1 MKSRL
6 QRSST
11 ALLVAM
17 VGLSLVFGAGCTPK
31 KKTKKEAT
39 ELPSDKS
46 DSSLDDKKPT
56 ETSSIDSA
64 PSGDAID
71 GKGSS
76 DLASSRPR
84 GDDTFAAADGGLS
97 PAGTGAT
104 GGSFEGLESR
114 HGSATVGE
122 PGGDLGLT
130 PAAPA
135 APIEDEVAQAPAPK
149 AKKKKKSKKKKVE
162 TEAPI
167 ETADADIAADAGA
180 AAGPGG
186 GYTVKKG
193 DVMSKIAKQHGV
205 SLKSLLSANKM
216 TMDQASK
223 LKVGQ
228 KLKIPG
234 AGKAD

>member
-17 VGLSLVFGAGCTPK
+17 VGLSLVFSAGCT
-31 KKTKKEAT
+31 KKTKKAKEAT
-39 ELPSDKS
+39 ELPSDSGS
-46 DSSLDDKKPT
+46 DSKPT
-56 ETSSIDSA
+56 ETSGIDSA

-76 DLASSRPR
+76 DLASDKPR
-84 GDDTFAAADGGLS
+84 SDDTFAAADSGAIT
-97 PAGTGAT
+97 PAGGST

-114 HGSATVGE
+114 HGSAAIGE
-122 PGGDLGLT
+122 PHGDAGLT
-130 PAAPA
+130 PAIPAPVEEE
-135 APIEDEVAQAPAPK
+135 IAQAPATP
-149 AKKKKKSKKKKVE
+149 KKKKKGKKKKKADL
-162 TEAPI
+162 EAPI
-167 ETADADIAADAGA
+167 ETADAEP
-180 AAGPGG
+180 AAGGDDHSG
-186 GYTVKKG
+186 GYVVKKG

-228 KLKIPG
+228 KLKLPAG

>member
-1 MKSRL
+1 MKSKL

-17 VGLSLVFGAGCTPK
+17 VGLSLVFSAGCT
-31 KKTKKEAT
+31 KKTKKAKEAT
-39 ELPSDKS
+39 ELPSDKDS
-46 DSSLDDKKPT
+46 DSKPT
-56 ETSSIDSA
+56 ETSGIDSA

-76 DLASSRPR
+76 DLASGPR
-84 GDDTFAAADGGLS
+84 TDDTFAANDGGVS
-97 PAGTGAT
+97 PAGGST

-114 HGSATVGE
+114 HGSAAIGE
-122 PGGDLGLT
+122 PHGDAGLT

-135 APIEDEVAQAPAPK
+135 PVEEELAQAPAPK
-149 AKKKKKSKKKKVE
+149 KKKKKGKKKKQADL
-162 TEAPI
+162 EAPI
-167 ETADADIAADAGA
+167 ETADADA
-180 AAGPGG
+180 AAGGDDHGG
-186 GYTVKKG
+186 GYLVKKG

-228 KLKIPG
+228 KLKIPAG